1 MSLLDDNFD
10 VTSLE
15 VLGDLCERYYKSHFQ
30 LNCKVKFV
38 GIGNIKLESILEHPE
53 RYAIASHS
61 WIPKEAMDDEDA
73 SSNNEYIRICWAGSS
88 HGSHREWYTYNQ
100 LKISTILE
108 NDIDKF
114 IK

>member
-15 VLGDLCERYYKSHFQ
+15 VLGDLCVRYYKSHFQ

-38 GIGNIKLESILEHPE
+38 GIGNIKLENILEHPE
-53 RYAIASHS
+53 RYAIASHG
-61 WIPKEAMDDEDA
+61 WIPNEAMNDEDA
-73 SSNNEYIRICWAGSS
+73 SSNNEYIRICWIGSNQR
-88 HGSHREWYTYNQ
+88 HWYVYNK
-100 LKISTILE
+100 LKISTILK
-108 NDIDKF
+108 NGTDKF